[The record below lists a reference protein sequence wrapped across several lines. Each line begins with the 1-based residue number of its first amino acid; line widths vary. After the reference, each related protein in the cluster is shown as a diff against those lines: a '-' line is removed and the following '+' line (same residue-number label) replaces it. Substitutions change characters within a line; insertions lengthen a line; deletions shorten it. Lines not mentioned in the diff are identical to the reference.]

1 MKFTFGE
8 TVKLASKGYK
18 PTDIAEL
25 LILDENKFSK
35 DDILSLVSAGYTKS
49 DIKKLVETFK
59 DEDSSE
65 GDSGDNSD
73 AEDDQPNNTEKGSD
87 GKNSD
92 SDDSDDTTDYKSL
105 YEKEKK
111 LRESLQH
118 SNASGDH
125 HEEIRKET
133 DEEVAQR
140 IANSIY

>member
-18 PTDIAEL
+18 HTDIAEL
-25 LILDENKFSK
+25 LTLDENKFSK
-35 DDILSLVSAGYTKS
+35 EDILSLVNAGYTKS

-59 DEDSSE
+59 DEDSS
-65 GDSGDNSD
+65 GSDSGDNSD
-73 AEDDQPNNTEKGSD
+73 EENEQPKNTDKGSV
-87 GKNSD
+87 GNISG
-92 SDDSDDTTDYKSL
+92 SDDSADTTDYKSL

-125 HEEIRKET
+125 SETTRKET

>member
-25 LILDENKFSK
+25 LVLDENKFSK

-73 AEDDQPNNTEKGSD
+73 AE
-87 GKNSD
+87 
-92 SDDSDDTTDYKSL
+92 
-105 YEKEKK
+105 
-111 LRESLQH
+111 
-118 SNASGDH
+118 
-125 HEEIRKET
+125 
-133 DEEVAQR
+133 AQR

>member
-25 LILDENKFSK
+25 LVLDENKFSK

-59 DEDSSE
+59 DDDSSE
-65 GDSGDNSD
+65 GNSGDNSD
-73 AEDDQPNNTEKGSD
+73 EKNKQPENTEKGSD
-87 GKNSD
+87 GNNSD
-92 SDDSDDTTDYKSL
+92 SDDSADTTDYKSL

-125 HEEIRKET
+125 GTETRKET

-140 IANSIY
+140 IANSVY

>member
-1 MKFTFGE
+1 MKFTFTE

-25 LILDENKFSK
+25 LTLDENKFSK
-35 DDILSLVSAGYTKS
+35 EDILSLVGAGYTKS

-73 AEDDQPNNTEKGSD
+73 EENKQQENTDKGPEGTTSAS
-87 GKNSD
+87 G
-92 SDDSDDTTDYKSL
+92 DSDDTTDYKSL

-118 SNASGDH
+118 SNALGDH
-125 HEEIRKET
+125 SGTTRKET